1 MSRQWETKP
10 VESAIT
16 SREESA
22 MARHNLSVPLIVAL
36 LSLGVSAKAD
46 ETLKYRAIMHG
57 VSVQPQDVG
66 DVDGHSLTLVRF
78 SGITEFPD
86 GTTGTGY
93 FVGVADY
100 TKGAGKGFTYSN
112 LTLEDGSVLWFTQD
126 QKTRVDGTKS
136 IFEGTITVIGG
147 KGRFAGAKGDG
158 KFTGARTVPLAAGAD
173 LYFDY
178 VINLKK

>member
-1 MSRQWETKP
+1 MTRP
-10 VESAIT
+10 I
-16 SREESA
+16 
-22 MARHNLSVPLIVAL
+22 LSVSLAVAL
-36 LSLGVSAKAD
+36 LSLGHAAKAD
-46 ETLKYRAIMHG
+46 ETLKYRAVMHG
-57 VSVQPQDVG
+57 TSVQPQDVG

-93 FVGVADY
+93 FVGIADY
-100 TKGAGKGFTYSN
+100 TKGTGTGFTYTN
-112 LTLEDGSVLWFTQD
+112 LTLDDGSVLWFTQD

-136 IFEGTITVIGG
+136 IFQGTIKVLGG

-158 KFTGARTVPLAAGAD
+158 TFTGARTVPLASGAD

-178 VINLKK
+178 VIDLKK

>member
-1 MSRQWETKP
+1 VCTL
-10 VESAIT
+10 
-16 SREESA
+16 EENA
-22 MARHNLSVPLIVAL
+22 MARYNLFILVAATILIFGVA
-36 LSLGVSAKAD
+36 AKAD
-46 ETLKYRAIMHG
+46 ETLKYRAVMHG
-57 VSVQPQDVG
+57 VSVQPQEVG
-66 DVDGHSLTLVRF
+66 DVDGHSVTLVRF

-93 FVGVADY
+93 FIGVADY
-100 TKGAGKGFTYSN
+100 TKGAGKGYTYTN

-126 QKTRVDGTKS
+126 QKTSVSGTKS
-136 IFEGTITVIGG
+136 IFEGTVAVIGG

-158 KFTGARTVPLAAGAD
+158 TFTGARTVPLAAGAD